1 MRIASLAPPNL
12 MSAANE
18 RSQQK
23 RKFLFRVDTGKN
35 RNRKINTDAYR
46 SGHNEA
52 VLKTVW
58 GNTHGGSNPS
68 ASAIQKATSKTDVAF
83 CISHMRGGRNR
94 SKRTGAQVRFCEPD
108 EAPPT

>member
-1 MRIASLAPPNL
+1 MRIASLALPNL

-23 RKFLFRVDTGKN
+23 RKFLFRADTGKN

-68 ASAIQKATSKTDVAF
+68 ASATKKAPDFGCFFLVDV
-83 CISHMRGGRNR
+83 GGERTG
-94 SKRTGAQVRFCEPD
+94 STRTGAQVRFCEPD
-108 EAPPT
+108 EALPT